1 MLNTLFIYYLRRIL
15 SSLKRL
21 KGGIME
27 DFMSTNEEVIR
38 GQTLMM
44 EESHYVHTIN
54 DVVELMITYGQLK
67 VLMDIT
73 TRMQEV
79 NK

>member
-1 MLNTLFIYYLRRIL
+1 MKDFI
-15 SSLKRL
+15 SK
-21 KGGIME
+21 
-27 DFMSTNEEVIR
+27 DEEEIR
-38 GQTLMM
+38 DQTLMQ
-44 EESHYVHTIN
+44 EEAHYVHTIN